1 MPPLLKPLPGLQATS
16 TTPRSPAQGG
26 IATITLTGNIPD
38 GNVEL
43 DYTFTQGSTELWDH
57 NCVIDYA
64 DGVASWQFEIPNDG
78 PWDYLV
84 ETRDYGSVEA
94 SSFSG
99 TCNAAPVA
107 PPAPQAPDAPFSY
120 ADRLNAQDIAAPV
133 AIYPVEL
140 STGTGLHFYAIGAD
154 GTGSL
159 VLVVTPE
166 QIAAVPALPATNTLI
181 AASADGSLTLYRL
194 TTGEFQVN
202 MGGYVAQFTN
212 LVVDAS
218 VAHS

>member
-1 MPPLLKPLPGLQATS
+1 M
-16 TTPRSPAQGG
+16 
-26 IATITLTGNIPD
+26 TGDIPD
-38 GNVEL
+38 SNVEMN
-43 DYTFTQGSTELWDH
+43 YSFTQDSTNIGSHECL
-57 NCVIDYA
+57 VDYA

-78 PWDYLV
+78 PWDYQIDLLG
-84 ETRDYGSVEA
+84 YGSVEEA
-94 SSFSG
+94 SFSG

-133 AIYPVEL
+133 AIYPVDL
-140 STGTGLHFYAIGAD
+140 GTGTGLHFYAIGAD

-159 VLVVTPE
+159 ALVVTPE
-166 QIAAVPALPATNTLI
+166 QIATVPAMPATNTLI
-181 AASADGSLTLYRL
+181 ARSADGSISLYRL

-202 MGGYVAQFTN
+202 MGDYVAQFTD